1 MNILNYKLSSTNEL
15 LTARIGLLAT
25 AHTINTLSL
34 SNTIDQHFPALGSNC
49 ALKASTFINTLILS
63 QHEGAQCLDDTTHI
77 AKDKALRLIT
87 NQSVPTPQAIG
98 IWLRRLDKDNQ
109 GIKALQKVNKTVLKA
124 TLNHCKNITLDIDAS
139 EVIANKANAQ
149 WTYKKHKGYMPMIGH
164 KCKQVETFA

>member
-49 ALKASTFINTLILS
+49 ALKASTFINILILS

-77 AKDKALRLIT
+77 AKDKPKSKNRT
-87 NQSVPTPQAIG
+87 TQPKKYQS
-98 IWLRRLDKDNQ
+98 K
-109 GIKALQKVNKTVLKA
+109 
-124 TLNHCKNITLDIDAS
+124 S
-139 EVIANKANAQ
+139 
-149 WTYKKHKGYMPMIGH
+149 
-164 KCKQVETFA
+164 